1 MASKKTNHTGV
12 SFQFKLPSEG
22 LALRSVTV
30 ENGTPRLIFDP
41 ALKVPTLTEE
51 DVGIACRLACE
62 ESRPEFFYK
71 PFPMTHPYFS
81 RQYMHHNP
89 AWLRG
94 TSVGELLSEADWT
107 MKCLHIGA
115 RSDKK
120 KEKFWAWQETSNLEG
135 LANVLDFPDD
145 NFPGS
150 VIMSC
155 ESVEVQ
161 KSENELVFVGEPK
174 MTIKDDGNSTYTKYI
189 SEIYPSIAYHDEPLF
204 LKIQELIKL
213 IVATEWLIKEKK
225 VRFSR
230 KWMMECSAAK
240 SQEASQAV
248 EVKSKDTKEEEAREI
263 IGNFEKQLPQA
274 THKEVPTEQ
283 GAVQLDVSVEK
294 TATESGIEASI
305 TTEMQSSF
313 SSLKIEKTTTVR
325 ASVHDH
331 DMVYKGEDPNMPILP
346 EIPGVC
352 TAVVPKVQSWSELFS
367 QTVPWPRVWLLPF
380 EGAELLSTT
389 GGVSTSTIP
398 VTNRAPVQTSSQVKA
413 PSKVT
418 ASVPVREEQYEAC
431 NGQLHVLAQQ
441 GGAQKK
447 KRKRVPQEMVPQQ
460 TIVTPP
466 KKDVT
471 SETDQTLQNRS
482 LEKRG
487 AKRGY
492 GYVDQTSGEGVIFTE
507 RGERMKQ
514 SQGVRHHAHIQGRLT
529 GGLPTHTPPR
539 ITQQG
544 APRPVGAAQ
553 PVGAPQSGS
562 TPSTSGVHNQP
573 SLAPLPLTE
582 QQVPQAVRAA
592 TNDLLSP
599 ASSMSSMD
607 SGFVS
612 LPGAHPNQQSQQET
626 DVFSDGLDDSGHSSD
641 STVEGDMDQG

>member
-263 IGNFEKQLPQA
+263 IGNFEKQLPEA
-274 THKEVPTEQ
+274 THKEIPTVQ
-283 GAVQLDVSVEK
+283 GAVQLDVSVDK
-294 TATESGIEASI
+294 SITESGIEANI
-305 TTEMQSSF
+305 TTEIQYSF
-313 SSLKIEKTTTVR
+313 SSLKIEKTATVR

-331 DMVYKGEDPNMPILP
+331 DMVYEGMDPNMPIQP
-346 EIPGVC
+346 EIPGLC
-352 TAVVPKVQSWSELFS
+352 TAVVPNVQSWSELFS

-380 EGAELLSTT
+380 EGAGPLSTT

-398 VTNRAPVQTSSQVKA
+398 VTNRAPVHTSSQVKA

-418 ASVPVREEQYEAC
+418 TSTPVREEQYEAC
-431 NGQLHVLAQQ
+431 NEQLHVRAQQ
-441 GGAQKK
+441 GDGQKK
-447 KRKRVPQEMVPQQ
+447 KRKKVPQQ
-460 TIVTPP
+460 MVPRQTTVSRPDNNVISKT
-466 KKDVT
+466 K
-471 SETDQTLQNRS
+471 QTLLSQS
-482 LEKRG
+482 
-487 AKRGY
+487 AKRSGVKAGY
-492 GYVDQTSGEGVIFTE
+492 GYTDHTSGEEVVYDEKGQLI
-507 RGERMKQ
+507 RK
-514 SQGVRHHAHIQGRLT
+514 SQGVRHSTHIQGRLT
-529 GGLPTHTPPR
+529 GALSTHTPPR
-539 ITQQG
+539 LTQQG

-553 PVGAPQSGS
+553 SGS
-562 TPSTSGVHNQP
+562 TPSTSGIHNQP
-573 SLAPLPLTE
+573 SLAPLPLME
-582 QQVPQAVRAA
+582 QQVQQPVIAA
-592 TNDLLSP
+592 TNNLLSP

-612 LPGAHPNQQSQQET
+612 LSGAHPNQQSQQVT

-641 STVEGDMDQG
+641 STVEGDMDQS